1 MAIGFLQVPLLMYNS
16 AWVFSVST
24 KTRLLVQ
31 TAPKRRSEIKI
42 GKSSKKLIFEQSD
55 GWIAWPAEHQ
65 WDGNKRE
72 LAASAGGSRPRAGR
86 PVVRR
91 DSSKTMEGCIR
102 LNAIGLAKIEHHL
115 TAVERRL
122 NRCQKSNDTDE
133 RGVLTYWHNQ
143 SRDGGKYDP
152 HGQPD
157 TQSLTILLD
166 CSWRLEPDT
175 FAERA

>member
-1 MAIGFLQVPLLMYNS
+1 MGVLQVPLLMNNS
-16 AWVFSVST
+16 AWVFSVSR

-31 TAPKRRSEIKI
+31 TAPKRRSDIKI
-42 GKSSKKLIFEQSD
+42 GKSSKKLIFERSD
-55 GWIAWPAEHQ
+55 GWIAWPAKHQ

-72 LAASAGGSRPRAGR
+72 LAASAGGSRPRAGK

-91 DSSKTMEGCIR
+91 QTMEGCIR
-102 LNAIGLAKIEHHL
+102 LNAIGLAKIKHHS
-115 TAVERRL
+115 TAVEQPL
-122 NRCQKSNDTDE
+122 NRCQKSNDTDD

-157 TQSLTILLD
+157 TQSLTISLKI
-166 CSWRLEPDT
+166 
-175 FAERA
+175 AVNV

>member
-1 MAIGFLQVPLLMYNS
+1 MAIGFLQVPLLMNNS

-102 LNAIGLAKIEHHL
+102 LNAIGLAKIEHHS
-115 TAVERRL
+115 TAVERPL

-133 RGVLTYWHNQ
+133 RGALTYWHNQ
-143 SRDGGKYDP
+143 SREGGKYDP

>member
-1 MAIGFLQVPLLMYNS
+1 MNNS

-102 LNAIGLAKIEHHL
+102 LKCNRTGENRASFDGRW
-115 TAVERRL
+115 TAVEQMSEVKRHRWE
-122 NRCQKSNDTDE
+122 RCFN
-133 RGVLTYWHNQ
+133 LL
-143 SRDGGKYDP
+143 
-152 HGQPD
+152 
-157 TQSLTILLD
+157 TQSITRRRKVRPPWTTWHAKFNDLAWLQLTFRARYFCWEGID
-166 CSWRLEPDT
+166 QIIQSW
-175 FAERA
+175 